1 MKKWTIDDIWNEI
14 ISCNGL
20 NLMRDLYGDV
30 DKDQAYLVRIQK
42 LLNRFNKPAE
52 YLFSAPGR
60 TELGGNHTDHN
71 LGKVL
76 CAAVQKDTLAAV
88 FKRDDDKVIVHSE
101 GFPENFVVD
110 INDLEMKISEKGSS
124 TALVRGILAG
134 IEEHGGTLGG
144 FEAEVTSSVNIG
156 SGLSSSACFEILIGT
171 IINELFND
179 NDISPITIAKIGQFA
194 ENKYFGKPCGLMD
207 QIASAIGGILK
218 IDFADPD
225 DPIIEKVP
233 FNPETTDYHLVML
246 NTGSS
251 HADLTS
257 AYASIPAE
265 MKEVARKLGGKA
277 LRCRSEDDLWNKMN
291 SIRHESGDQAVLRA
305 LHFFQEN
312 KRVDRMVEAL
322 NRGDFENFLSIVNA
336 SGLSSQNL
344 LRNVIPPGS
353 NGINLGLGFALGV
366 SQIFFEE
373 RKRGVARVHGGGF
386 AGTIQAYVHKDDFDE
401 YALLMRNL
409 FGAEALEILN
419 IRKQGSSTILKFSGV

>member
-1 MKKWTIDDIWNEI
+1 
-14 ISCNGL
+14 
-20 NLMRDLYGDV
+20 
-30 DKDQAYLVRIQK
+30 
-42 LLNRFNKPAE
+42 
-52 YLFSAPGR
+52 
-60 TELGGNHTDHN
+60 
-71 LGKVL
+71 
-76 CAAVQKDTLAAV
+76 
-88 FKRDDDKVIVHSE
+88 
-101 GFPENFVVD
+101 
-110 INDLEMKISEKGSS
+110 
-124 TALVRGILAG
+124 
-134 IEEHGGTLGG
+134 
-144 FEAEVTSSVNIG
+144 
-156 SGLSSSACFEILIGT
+156 
-171 IINELFND
+171 
-179 NDISPITIAKIGQFA
+179 
-194 ENKYFGKPCGLMD
+194 MD
-207 QIASAIGGILK
+207 QISSAIGGILK
-218 IDFADPD
+218 INFADPD
-225 DPIIEKVP
+225 DLTIEKVP
-233 FNPETTDYHLVML
+233 FNPETTDYLLMMV

-277 LRCRSEDDLWNKMN
+277 VRCGSEDDLWNKIN

-305 LHFFQEN
+305 LHFFRKN
-312 KRVDRMVEAL
+312 KRVGRMVEAL